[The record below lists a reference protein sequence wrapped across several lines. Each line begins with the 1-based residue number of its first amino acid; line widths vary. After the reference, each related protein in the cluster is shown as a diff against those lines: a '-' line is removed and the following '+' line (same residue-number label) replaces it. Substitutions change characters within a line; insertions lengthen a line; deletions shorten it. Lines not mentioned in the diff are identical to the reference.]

1 MNQPIVEVK
10 HDPALVDFIASKSQ
24 GSISSSS
31 SSTKTSHHHHPSPSM
46 TTNTAAAASSS
57 SSHDMNKRQKV
68 DNSRDEYMFAPSPPV
83 VTTERVQYQEP
94 YYSNP
99 ADVPNKPKVFSGK
112 EFRLKSK
119 SLRDLKPVQGRFS
132 HDQSMTTSSTHIKFW
147 EPLNPPP
154 TFQQV
159 KHWSQNKSSQN
170 NTKPKNAEQ
179 SQVNNMYCVLYGFF
193 IDTMIARWT

>member
-1 MNQPIVEVK
+1 MNQPVVEVK

-24 GSISSSS
+24 ESISSSS
-31 SSTKTSHHHHPSPSM
+31 SSPR
-46 TTNTAAAASSS
+46 TTINTAAA
-57 SSHDMNKRQKV
+57 SSHDMNKRQKI

-83 VTTERVQYQEP
+83 VTTECVQYQEP

-147 EPLNPPP
+147 EPLDSPP

-170 NTKPKNAEQ
+170 NTKLKNAEQ
-179 SQVNNMYCVLYGFF
+179 SQVNNMYISLYGLLLTLY
-193 IDTMIARWT
+193 DSSMDLVN